1 MIHNSVYFRRSEVI
15 TDSIIN
21 AEWRA
26 ILKRVARH
34 LFFMDFLVC
43 YYGTTFTM
51 EIQNC
56 DIIPKGQTPLTNI
69 VETKDVLS
77 SGISLTCIRTI

>member
-1 MIHNSVYFRRSEVI
+1 MQNGVQYSNELH
-15 TDSIIN
+15 
-21 AEWRA
+21 A
-26 ILKRVARH
+26 ICFLWIS
-34 LFFMDFLVC
+34 LFV
-43 YYGTTFTM
+43 TTVTTSTK

-56 DIIPKGQTPLTNI
+56 DIIPKDQTPLTNI